1 MLYSFQK
8 IFTVREKSVGLKKIM
23 NQNVLISG
31 KKRSVEKCITKKKET
46 KVDKIKF
53 SNIEDFTCCVCG

>member
-1 MLYSFQK
+1 
-8 IFTVREKSVGLKKIM
+8 M